1 MFIFY
6 VSDFFVCYSF
16 FIVIVV
22 VLPRRRIVHA
32 DESVFPPKGVGGS
45 PLTSLITARS
55 KDIRKVLIQ
64 QLKA

>member
-22 VLPRRRIVHA
+22 VLPRGRIVQA
-32 DESVFPPKGVGGS
+32 DDGVFPPKGAGGS
-45 PLTSLITARS
+45 TLRGLISIRS
-55 KDIRKVLIQ
+55 KDFKKVLIQ